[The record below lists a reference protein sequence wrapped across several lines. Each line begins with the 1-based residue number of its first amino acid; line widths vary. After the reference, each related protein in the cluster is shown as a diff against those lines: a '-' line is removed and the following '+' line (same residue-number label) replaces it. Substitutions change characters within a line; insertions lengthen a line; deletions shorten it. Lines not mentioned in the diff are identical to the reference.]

1 MSVRDCKITRPMKIK
16 YKNLKNDLA
25 GIYSDVHAD
34 GLMSRFILTPA
45 DKREVVIHNGEF
57 HCDDVLAVALL
68 RICVGKFRV
77 IRTRNPEFFKEKSG
91 RLVVDVGEGAF
102 DHHGEASYRF
112 FTVLENEE
120 TGNVFPIKNCGAS
133 LIARCLER
141 MNKLIIGKSLF
152 NELFEV
158 CVQDNGISF
167 DIDNVSRPR
176 ISFVHLF
183 NKNWNENRNDQD
195 KAFEEAVSCVEMVI
209 RRLIASDNSDFAGEK
224 ICTTLDVNQE
234 IVELPCAGLP
244 WVKYL
249 AKQDSKAIY
258 VIYKGDNDTWFL
270 QCVPE
275 TPENWMSKRKILPE
289 SWVYKKRDEGDFI
302 FCHVGRFISGY
313 KTRESAFSAAK
324 EALSN

>member
-1 MSVRDCKITRPMKIK
+1 MSVRDFTITRPMKIK
-16 YKNLKNDLA
+16 FKESENCLA

-34 GLMSRFILTPA
+34 GLMSRFILAPSH
-45 DKREVVIHNGEF
+45 KREVVIHNGEF

-68 RICVGKFRV
+68 RICVGDFNI
-77 IRTRNPEFFKEKSG
+77 IRTRNTEFFKEKSG
-91 RLVVDVGEGAF
+91 RLVIDVGEGTF

-112 FTVLENEE
+112 FTILENEE
-120 TGNVFPIKNCGAS
+120 GKTFSIKHCGAS

-158 CVQDNGISF
+158 CVQDNGNIF
-167 DIDNVSRPR
+167 DVNNVSRPR

-209 RRLIASDNSDFAGEK
+209 RRLIASDNSDLAGEK
-224 ICTTLDVNQE
+224 ICTTLDINQE
-234 IVELPCAGLP
+234 VVELPCAGLP

-249 AKQDSKAIY
+249 ARDYCKAVY
-258 VIYKGDNDTWFL
+258 VIYQGDNDTWFL

-275 TPENWMSKRKILPE
+275 SSENWMSKRKPLPE
-289 SWVYKKRDEGDFI
+289 SWAFKKRDEGDFV
-302 FCHVGRFISGY
+302 FCHVGRFIAGF
-313 KTRESAFSAAK
+313 KTKEAAFAAAK